1 MRERSAAKLLLWGA
15 AGVAAAGAAVLLY
28 FVDPAESAWLPG
40 CPLRT
45 LTGLNCAGCGG
56 TRGIHALLHGDVA
69 GCFRMNA
76 LLLPLL
82 ALAGLLQ
89 LLTASQGRLA
99 RTMEK
104 WRETHMLIQ
113 AAEYCLLQ
121 KGEDPGSVPVDFFPY
136 DGYTANCTFRDAENL
151 PETYTNIVGQIPLKA
166 CEIELVRQRDGKT
179 VDSII
184 VDKFSY
190 ESTVQGE

>member
-1 MRERSAAKLLLWGA
+1 MRRGA
-15 AGVAAAGAAVLLY
+15 FTLIEVVVAL
-28 FVDPAESAWLPG
+28 
-40 CPLRT
+40 
-45 LTGLNCAGCGG
+45 
-56 TRGIHALLHGDVA
+56 GILA
-69 GCFRMNA
+69 
-76 LLLPLL
+76 L

-184 VDKFSY
+184 VDNFSY

>member
-1 MRERSAAKLLLWGA
+1 MRRGA
-15 AGVAAAGAAVLLY
+15 FTLIEVVVAL
-28 FVDPAESAWLPG
+28 
-40 CPLRT
+40 
-45 LTGLNCAGCGG
+45 
-56 TRGIHALLHGDVA
+56 GILA
-69 GCFRMNA
+69 
-76 LLLPLL
+76 L

-136 DGYTANCTFRDAENL
+136 DG
-151 PETYTNIVGQIPLKA
+151 
-166 CEIELVRQRDGKT
+166 
-179 VDSII
+179 
-184 VDKFSY
+184 
-190 ESTVQGE
+190 